1 MNMEQFKIEIEEFL
15 AHEVIRRG
23 KLLSGTDSSAVRIV
37 IEKMCINCCGGK
49 WDFGTYFFIDDS
61 IRVYLKFEDTENEV
75 KQVSKHIFSKTEVED
90 FVFKYLGDELKD
102 IEIATKIEESKI
114 KKVDK
119 LKSKKKK
126 DEGLEQMSLF

>member
-102 IEIATKIEESKI
+102 IAIDTKIEEAKI

-119 LKSKKKK
+119 PKSKKKK